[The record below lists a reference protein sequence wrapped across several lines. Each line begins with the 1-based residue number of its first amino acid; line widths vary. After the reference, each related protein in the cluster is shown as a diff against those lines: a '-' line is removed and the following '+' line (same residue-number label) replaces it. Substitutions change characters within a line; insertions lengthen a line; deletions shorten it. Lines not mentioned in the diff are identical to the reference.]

1 MSIEEIMERLAGI
14 ASQEKSIQKMCD
26 DRWRRARVRKNG
38 SAIRAAIAL
47 LKTHPEAQPN
57 EPHSRPT
64 DFHVNDDMF
73 GTHVKIPTGASG
85 DLHVYKV
92 IGRIESNGY
101 CDTPIMGGSNSVWH
115 EEIVPVLNVVHC
127 GVSEDTIVRVALS
140 DCEIIQQPNEPL
152 TLEELQDMA
161 GLPVWVESPGVD
173 WEISG
178 RWVIVGGAIPEEE
191 VIFCNGDFNC
201 WDYGRVWIA
210 YRRPPKE
217 DLM

>member
-1 MSIEEIMERLAGI
+1 MSIEEIITGIEYIAGVYFPESLEGTPNERH
-14 ASQEKSIQKMCD
+14 
-26 DRWRRARVRKNG
+26 RRVLLE
-38 SAIRAAIAL
+38 AITL

-73 GTHVKIPTGASG
+73 GTHVKIPTGTSG

-152 TLEELQDMA
+152 TEEELLEMDGEA
-161 GLPVWVESPGVD
+161 VYLAADHKWYIVSLKFPGPWGNNVPCGVD
-173 WEISG
+173 MW
-178 RWVIVGGAIPEEE
+178 GAGTSLSLLARCG
-191 VIFCNGDFNC
+191 V
-201 WDYGRVWIA
+201 YL
-210 YRRPPKE
+210 RPPKE
-217 DLM
+217 D

>member
-26 DRWRRARVRKNG
+26 DRWRRARARKNG

-152 TLEELQDMA
+152 TLEELRDME
-161 GLPVWVESPGVD
+161 GQPVWVEFEDGQTSGYGV
-173 WEISG
+173 ISTG
-178 RWVIVGGAIPEEE
+178 M
-191 VIFCNGDFNC
+191 IFFP
-201 WDYGRVWIA
+201 YGRYCTIADSDFGVWWKA
-210 YRRPPKE
+210 YRRPLKE
-217 DLM
+217 DK